1 MNARKLNLE
10 RTDLFEINLEEM
22 RNLDTFCDIKKYI

>member
-10 RTDLFEINLEEM
+10 RTDLFEINMEEM
-22 RNLDTFCDIKKYI
+22 RTLDTFCDIKKYI